1 MRESTYMLQSFTRRG
16 EGLSI
21 VKPQLFASQDAAIGA
36 AEAMLASRRAAGVI
50 VQRVVGDSR
59 TFQYERP
66 EVIFSRGRM
75 PAGLLA
81 VL

>member
-16 EGLSI
+16 EGFSI
-21 VKPQLFASQDAAIGA
+21 VKPELFASEDAAIGA
-36 AEAMLASRRAAGVI
+36 AQAILSARKAAGVI

-59 TFQYERP
+59 TFQYEKP
-66 EVIFSRGRM
+66 EVIFSRGPM

-81 VL
+81 AL